1 MRTLYDTKTKQLT
14 LVRDK
19 QRIQLTAEETA
30 ELVRECVTIA
40 HDCEIQ
46 VIPPYCIVVSL
57 PYSDFGGDQDTES
70 YGFGV
75 TVDGPPALVH
85 RVRAALA
92 NELEHTE
99 IFDDAEPAVPDVPEL
114 KYRVE
119 DFAVVTSPEQALSRL
134 RLVLLAH
141 QSDSITADSPYW
153 ENVGFSEEEAE
164 DISGALWSANFD
176 YDGSVADFL
185 KQFLEG
191 AGDLDDQ
198 GRLLARL
205 TVWAN
210 GGQIEK
216 AADDEDA

>member
-92 NELEHTE
+92 SELEHTE
-99 IFDDAEPAVPDVPEL
+99 TFYDAEPIVPDVPEM
-114 KYRVE
+114 KYSVE
-119 DFAVVTSPEQALSRL
+119 NFAVVTSPEQALSRL
-134 RLVLLAH
+134 RLDLLAH
-141 QSDSITADSPYW
+141 QSDSIVDDNDYW
-153 ENVGFSEEEAE
+153 KNVGFSEEEAE
-164 DISGALWSANFD
+164 TLCDSLSYLDFD

-185 KQFLEG
+185 KQLLEG
-191 AGDLDDQ
+191 ADDLDDQ

-216 AADDEDA
+216 AADDEDN